1 MEKVTVIPFFKIF
14 FVSIEILL
22 VVSCASKDK
31 LVYFQDTSRI
41 NTLAKIK
48 EHQPIYKTDDIL
60 SISVS
65 APDLTSVMPFNLPLV
80 NYDNL
85 YQRADERTK
94 QQTYLIDANGNI
106 NFPVLGSI
114 KLEGLNRTQAT
125 DLIMK
130 KLKPFVKNA
139 RVSIRITNFKVTILG
154 EVRKPGIIKIPN
166 EQVTLPEAI
175 GLAGDLNINGKRKNI
190 LVIREID
197 GVKSFK
203 YIDVTSPQFF
213 YSPYYFLTQNDVVY
227 VAPNR
232 AKINSA
238 SVSKSTAFTL
248 EAVSTLVNLLAILRF

>member
-1 MEKVTVIPFFKIF
+1 M
-14 FVSIEILL
+14 
-22 VVSCASKDK
+22 SCASKDK
-31 LVYFQDTSRI
+31 LVYFQNNLPKNS
-41 NTLAKIK
+41 LAKIK

-65 APDLTSVMPFNLPLV
+65 APDLTAVIPFNLPLV

-94 QQTYLIDANGNI
+94 QQTYLIDADGNI
-106 NFPVLGSI
+106 NFPVLGTL
-114 KLEGLNRTQAT
+114 KLRGLNRIQAT
-125 DLIMK
+125 KLITE
-130 KLKPFVKNA
+130 KLKPFVKNP

-154 EVRKPGIIKIPN
+154 EVHKPGIIFIPN

-175 GLAGDLNINGKRKNI
+175 GLAGDLNIAGERKNI

-213 YSPYYFLTQNDVVY
+213 YSPYYFLTQNDVIY

-232 AKINSA
+232 AKTNSA
-238 SVSKSTAFTL
+238 SVSKSTSFTL
-248 EAVSTLVNLLAILRF
+248 ETVSTLVNLLAILRF